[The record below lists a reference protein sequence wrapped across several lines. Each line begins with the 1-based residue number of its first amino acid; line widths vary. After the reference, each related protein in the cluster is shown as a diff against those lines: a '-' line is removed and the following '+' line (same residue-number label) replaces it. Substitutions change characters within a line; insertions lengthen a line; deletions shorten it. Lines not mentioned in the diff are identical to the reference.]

1 MVRPPTR
8 CTGFALGGPT
18 LYSRFASPTLNR
30 TKSGPLAVASAGEIV
45 HMADVEIMA
54 RRLQVANLAPADAGR
69 GVARLPVKLMTELG
83 LAEGDVIA
91 ISGKR
96 QTAARAIRPYGDD
109 EGLDIIRLDGL
120 QRANAGIGS
129 GEFVEVKK
137 AKSKPATRVVF
148 APAQNNIRL
157 QGSTEALK
165 RSFLG
170 HPLTQ
175 GDTVATAGHQRVN
188 ADMPENIRQLLNAP
202 AFALQEVRMTIVTAL
217 PKGIVHIDADTQV
230 ELLAEFTEKAGERRA
245 DVTYDDL
252 GGMVDAIDALR
263 EMVELP
269 LRHPE
274 LFQRL
279 GVDPPKGVLLHGPP
293 GTGKTRL
300 ARAVANESD
309 AQFFHIAGPEIMGSA
324 YGESEKKLREL
335 FEQAAKAAPSIVF
348 IDEIDSIAPK
358 RGQVSGEAEKRLV
371 AQLLTLMDGLE
382 PRQNLVVIAATNR
395 PEALDEAL
403 RRPGRFDREI
413 VVGVPD
419 ETGRREILA
428 IHTRGMPLAEGVNLD
443 ELARRTYGFVGADLA
458 ALTREA
464 ALESVRRIMPKINLD
479 EDAIPTEVLDA
490 LSVEAKDFDNALKRV
505 QPSAMREVMVQMP
518 NVGWDDIGG
527 LDEARDKLREG
538 VELPLK
544 HPEAFRRLGIR
555 PAKGFLLYGPPGTG
569 KTLLA
574 KATARESEANFI
586 ATKSSDL
593 LSKWYGE
600 SEQQIAR
607 LFARARQVAPTVI
620 FIDELDSLVPARGG
634 GLGEPQV
641 TERVVNTILAEMD
654 GLEELNNVVLIGATN
669 RPNLIDPA
677 LLRPGRFD
685 ELVYVGTPDTAGRRR
700 ILAIHTKAMPL
711 AKDVDL
717 EAMARRTERFTGAD
731 LEDLVRRAGLT
742 ALRRGLDADIVTMA
756 DFEQALRETR
766 ASVTEEMLAD
776 YAKIEQTLKSDAVKP
791 VGGIG
796 FVLPGMLQPRP
807 PNPER
812 ESEEP

>member
-1 MVRPPTR
+1 
-8 CTGFALGGPT
+8 
-18 LYSRFASPTLNR
+18 
-30 TKSGPLAVASAGEIV
+30 
-45 HMADVEIMA
+45 
-54 RRLQVANLAPADAGR
+54 
-69 GVARLPVKLMTELG
+69 
-83 LAEGDVIA
+83 
-91 ISGKR
+91 
-96 QTAARAIRPYGDD
+96 
-109 EGLDIIRLDGL
+109 
-120 QRANAGIGS
+120 
-129 GEFVEVKK
+129 
-137 AKSKPATRVVF
+137 
-148 APAQNNIRL
+148 
-157 QGSTEALK
+157 
-165 RSFLG
+165 
-170 HPLTQ
+170 
-175 GDTVATAGHQRVN
+175 
-188 ADMPENIRQLLNAP
+188 MPEQIRQMLNAP
-202 AFALQEVRMTIVTAL
+202 AFALHELRLVVVSTA
-217 PKGIVHIDADTQV
+217 PKGIVEIDPKTKV
-230 ELLAEFTEKAGERRA
+230 ELLPEFTQDDGERRA

-252 GGMVDAIDALR
+252 GGMKDTIDALR

-293 GTGKTRL
+293 GTGKTLL

-309 AQFFHIAGPEIMGSA
+309 AKFFHIAGPEIMGSA

-335 FEQAAKAAPSIVF
+335 FEQAAESAPSIIF

-358 RGQVSGEAEKRLV
+358 RSQVTGEAEKRLV
-371 AQLLTLMDGLE
+371 AQLLSLMDGLE

-395 PEALDEAL
+395 PEAIDEAL

-419 ETGRREILA
+419 EKGRREILG
-428 IHTRGMPLAEGVNLD
+428 IHTRGMPLSAQVDLD
-443 ELARRTYGFVGADLA
+443 ELARQTYGFVGADLA

-464 ALESVRRIMPKINLD
+464 ALEAVRRIMPRLNLD
-479 EDAIPTEVLDA
+479 EETIPTEILDD
-490 LSVEAKDFDNALKRV
+490 LSVEPHDFTNALKRV
-505 QPSAMREVMVQMP
+505 QPSAMREVMVETP
-518 NVGWDDIGG
+518 SVHWDDVGG
-527 LDEARDKLREG
+527 LDAARDRLREG

-555 PAKGFLLYGPPGTG
+555 PARGFLLYGPPGTS

-607 LFARARQVAPTVI
+607 LFARARQVAPTII
-620 FIDELDSLVPARGG
+620 FIDELDSLVPARGA

-654 GLEELNNVVLIGATN
+654 GLEELNNVVVIGATN

-677 LLRPGRFD
+677 LLRPGRLD
-685 ELVYVGTPDTAGRRR
+685 ELIYVGTPDTAGRRR
-700 ILAIHTKAMPL
+700 ILAIHTDEMPL

-717 EAMARRTERFTGAD
+717 ETLAQRTDRFTGAD

-742 ALRRGLDADIVTMA
+742 ALRRGLESAEVTKA
-756 DFEQALRETR
+756 DFEAAMTETR
-766 ASVTEEMLAD
+766 ASVTPEMLEEYD
-776 YAKIEQTLKSDAVKP
+776 RIRETLKSEATRP
-791 VGGIG
+791 LGGIG
-796 FVLPGMLQPRP
+796 FVLPGMLHPRP
-807 PNPER
+807 GGKEKA
-812 ESEEP
+812 

>member
-1 MVRPPTR
+1 
-8 CTGFALGGPT
+8 
-18 LYSRFASPTLNR
+18 
-30 TKSGPLAVASAGEIV
+30 
-45 HMADVEIMA
+45 MADVETLS

-91 ISGKR
+91 ITGKR
-96 QTAARAIRPYGDD
+96 LTAARAIRPYGDD
-109 EGLDIIRLDGL
+109 EGLEIIRLDGL
-120 QRANAGIGS
+120 QRANAGVGS
-129 GEFVEVKK
+129 GEFVEVAK

-165 RSFLG
+165 RSFFG
-170 HPLTQ
+170 RPLSQ

-202 AFALQEVRMTIVTAL
+202 AFALQEVRMTIITAL
-217 PKGIVHIDADTQV
+217 PKGIVHIDADTKV
-230 ELLAEFTEKAGERRA
+230 ELLAEFSEKAGERRA

-252 GGMVDAIDALR
+252 GGMRDAIDALR

-309 AQFFHIAGPEIMGSA
+309 AQFFHIAGPEVMGSA

-335 FEQAAKAAPSIVF
+335 FEQAAKQAPSIIF

-395 PEALDEAL
+395 PEAIDEAL

-464 ALESVRRIMPKINLD
+464 ALESVRRIMPKINLA
-479 EDAIPTEVLDA
+479 EETIPTEVLDA
-490 LSVEAKDFDNALKRV
+490 LLVKASDFDNALKRV
-505 QPSAMREVMVQMP
+505 QPSAMREVMVEVP
-518 NVGWDDIGG
+518 NISWDDVGG
-527 LDEARDKLREG
+527 LDAARDRLREG

-574 KATARESEANFI
+574 KAAARESEANFI

-607 LFARARQVAPTVI
+607 LFARARQVAPTVM
-620 FIDELDSLVPARGG
+620 FIDEIDSLVPARGG

-641 TERVVNTILAEMD
+641 TERVVNTILSEMD
-654 GLEELNNVVLIGATN
+654 GLEELNNVVLIGASN

-685 ELVYVGTPDTAGRRR
+685 ELIFVGTPDTAGRRR
-700 ILAIHTKAMPL
+700 ILAIHTKRMPL

-717 EAMARRTERFTGAD
+717 ESLAQRTERFTGAD

-742 ALRRGLDADIVTMA
+742 ALRRALDSDLVTMA
-756 DFEQALRETR
+756 DFEAALRETR
-766 ASVTEEMLAD
+766 ASVTEEMLND
-776 YAKIEQTLKSDAVKP
+776 YAEIERTLKSDAVRP

-796 FVLPGMLQPRP
+796 FVLPGMLQPRAPKP
-807 PNPER
+807 PADADQF
-812 ESEEP
+812 